1 MTETYKL
8 EPRRRWG
15 CIPLLLGAVAVLVLA
30 VAILLPR
37 PCRATES
44 ANRIKCSNNL
54 RQIAQA
60 LKSYA
65 DANGGLLPPDLGALL
80 RTQEITADVFVC
92 PSSSHEIAMGTL
104 EERAASLTA
113 GRHVSYVY
121 LGAGHDL
128 GRLPPGFV
136 LAHDGV
142 ENHDARRRNGG
153 ANFVFTDTSAE
164 YIPHAQP
171 VIDQLRAG
179 KNPPTLPAGAS
190 VSN

>member
-1 MTETYKL
+1 
-8 EPRRRWG
+8 
-15 CIPLLLGAVAVLVLA
+15 VLA

-65 DANGGLLPPDLGALL
+65 DANGGLLPPDLGVLL

-92 PSSSHEIAMGTL
+92 PSSAHERATGTL
-104 EERAASLTA
+104 EEQAASLTA
-113 GRHVSYVY
+113 GKHVSYVY

-128 GRLPPGFV
+128 GRVPQEFV
-136 LAHDGV
+136 LAHDRV
-142 ENHDARRRNGG
+142 ENHDAKPRNGG
-153 ANFVFTDTSAE
+153 ANFVFTDTSTE
-164 YIPHAQP
+164 YIADAQP

-179 KNPPTLPAGAS
+179 KNPPTPPAGAS
-190 VSN
+190 ASN